1 MKPRDEDLRATQTH
15 RAFWLRRFGILLLLL
30 TVFSLSALTV
40 VYWTLRG
47 RTVEVPN
54 VVSYEESAAQDRLE
68 EDGLIMRVR
77 SRTPHADIPAGQVC
91 DQSPR
96 AGTTVKSGQIVRVSL
111 SLGAPVA
118 LPTRND

>member
-1 MKPRDEDLRATQTH
+1 MKPMDEGHQAPHTY
-15 RAFWLRRFGILLLLL
+15 RAFWLKRVAVLLLLVM
-30 TVFSLSALTV
+30 VFSLSALTV

-68 EDGLIMRVR
+68 DDGLIMRVR

>member
-1 MKPRDEDLRATQTH
+1 MKPMDEGHQAPQTY
-15 RAFWLRRFGILLLLL
+15 RAFWLKRVAVLLLLIL
-30 TVFSLSALTV
+30 VFSLSALTV

-68 EDGLIMRVR
+68 DDGLIMRVR

>member
-1 MKPRDEDLRATQTH
+1 MKPMDEGHQAPQTY
-15 RAFWLRRFGILLLLL
+15 RAFWLQRVAVLLLLV

-54 VVSYEESAAQDRLE
+54 VISYEESEAQDRLE
-68 EDGLIMRVR
+68 DDGLIMRVR
-77 SRTPHADIPAGQVC
+77 SRTPHADIPVGKVC

>member
-1 MKPRDEDLRATQTH
+1 MKPRDEDLQGLRNH
-15 RAFWLRRFGILLLLL
+15 RAFWLRRVAVLLLLVA
-30 TVFSLSALTV
+30 VFSLSALTV

-54 VVSYEESAAQDRLE
+54 VISYEESEAQDRLE
-68 EDGLIMRVR
+68 DDGLIMRVR
-77 SRTPHADIPAGQVC
+77 SRTPHEEIPAGRVC

-96 AGTTVKSGQIVRVSL
+96 PGTTVKSGQIVRVSL

>member
-1 MKPRDEDLRATQTH
+1 MKPMDEGHQAPQTY
-15 RAFWLRRFGILLLLL
+15 RAFWLQRVAVLLLLV

-54 VVSYEESAAQDRLE
+54 VISYEESEAQDRLE
-68 EDGLIMRVR
+68 DDGLIMRVR
-77 SRTPHADIPAGQVC
+77 SRTPHADIPAGKVC

>member
-1 MKPRDEDLRATQTH
+1 
-15 RAFWLRRFGILLLLL
+15 
-30 TVFSLSALTV
+30 LTV

-54 VVSYEESAAQDRLE
+54 VISFEEAAAQDRLE
-68 EDGLIMRVR
+68 DDGLIMRVQ
-77 SRTPHADIPAGQVC
+77 SRIPHADIPAGRVC

-118 LPTRND
+118 LPTRSD

>member
-1 MKPRDEDLRATQTH
+1 MKPMDEGHQAPQSYP
-15 RAFWLRRFGILLLLL
+15 AFWLKRVAVLLLLVV
-30 TVFSLSALTV
+30 VFSLSALTV

-77 SRTPHADIPAGQVC
+77 NRTPHADIPAGQVC

-118 LPTRND
+118 LPTRSD

>member
-1 MKPRDEDLRATQTH
+1 MKPRDEVLQGPLTR
-15 RAFWLRRFGILLLLL
+15 RAFWLRRVAVLLLLV

-47 RTVEVPN
+47 RTVEVPH
-54 VVSYEESAAQDRLE
+54 VISFEESAAQDRLE
-68 EDGLIMRVR
+68 DDGLIMRVR
-77 SRTPHADIPAGQVC
+77 SRIPHADIPAGRVC

-118 LPTRND
+118 LPTRSD

>member
-1 MKPRDEDLRATQTH
+1 MKPRDEDHQGHQIR

-54 VVSYEESAAQDRLE
+54 VISYEESAAQDRLE
-68 EDGLIMRVR
+68 DDGLIMRVR
-77 SRTPHADIPAGQVC
+77 SRIPHADIPAGRVC
-91 DQSPR
+91 DQLPR

>member
-1 MKPRDEDLRATQTH
+1 MKPRDEDLQAPQTH
-15 RAFWLRRFGILLLLL
+15 RAFWLRRVGVLLLLV
-30 TVFSLSALTV
+30 TVFGLSALTV
-40 VYWTLRG
+40 VYLTLRG
-47 RTVEVPN
+47 RTVEVPS
-54 VVSYEESAAQDRLE
+54 VISYEESAAQDRLE
-68 EDGLIMRVR
+68 DDGLIMRVR
-77 SRTPHADIPAGQVC
+77 SRMPHAEIPAGRVC

>member
-1 MKPRDEDLRATQTH
+1 MKPMDEGHQAPQTY
-15 RAFWLRRFGILLLLL
+15 RAFWLKRVAVLLLLV

-54 VVSYEESAAQDRLE
+54 VISYEESEAQDRLE
-68 EDGLIMRVR
+68 DDGLIMRVR
-77 SRTPHADIPAGQVC
+77 SRIPHADIPAGQVC

-118 LPTRND
+118 LPTRSD

>member
-1 MKPRDEDLRATQTH
+1 MKPRDEDLQGLRNH
-15 RAFWLRRFGILLLLL
+15 RAFWLRRVAVLLLLVA
-30 TVFSLSALTV
+30 VFSLSALTV

-54 VVSYEESAAQDRLE
+54 VISYEESEAQDRLE
-68 EDGLIMRVR
+68 DDGLIMRVR
-77 SRTPHADIPAGQVC
+77 SRTPHAEIPAGRVC

-96 AGTTVKSGQIVRVSL
+96 PGTTVKSGQIVRVSL

>member
-1 MKPRDEDLRATQTH
+1 MKPMDEGHQAPQSYP
-15 RAFWLRRFGILLLLL
+15 AFWLKRVAVLLLLVV
-30 TVFSLSALTV
+30 VFSLSALTV